1 MAGLVPQIL
10 AARTLTPSLLLLL
23 CVKRRARAYTL
34 SLFKFIRFTIQ
45 AQILSVY
52 FIYRTLILV
61 LYSVFLYRGR
71 GWLFLADYSLTKA
84 KGRNHKIA
92 TIIKEAI
99 LHKIVHEICLVSLIK
114 DSVEELKLFTVSAL
128 PGRPDLIR
136 SLTAC
141 SFHITQDVGCHFE
154 LARDVEKL
162 VLFFL
167 LVPIEVAELDCIPF
181 QQRIDQAARDPP
193 GQVRQIREV
202 VLKFDNG
209 AFDNKL
215 PAFSLDA
222 L

>member
-1 MAGLVPQIL
+1 M
-10 AARTLTPSLLLLL
+10 
-23 CVKRRARAYTL
+23 
-34 SLFKFIRFTIQ
+34 
-45 AQILSVY
+45 
-52 FIYRTLILV
+52 ILV

-71 GWLFLADYSLTKA
+71 GRLFLADYSLTKA

-99 LHKIVHEICLVSLIK
+99 LHEIVHEICLVSFIK
-114 DSVEELKLFTVSAL
+114 DSVEELKLFTVSVL

-141 SFHITQDVGCHFE
+141 GFHITQDVGCHFE

-162 VLFFL
+162 ILFFL
-167 LVPIEVAELDCIPF
+167 FVPIKVAELDCIAF

-193 GQVRQIREV
+193 GQARQIREV